1 MKKVR
6 LDKYICQSTMLTRS
20 QAKEKLKA
28 GAVRVN
34 DILVK
39 KAETKVDPEADQI
52 TLDGRSISM
61 TGMRYYLLNKPQG
74 VITATRDD
82 SQKTVMDLI
91 HEPVK
96 DLAPVGRLDKDTEG
110 LLLITNDGALTH
122 SLLSPKKHVNKCY
135 FAVLDGPITE
145 EDIKAFQEGLDIGDE
160 KKTLPAKLELA
171 ELEMLTERVRSL
183 CRVDDQEKSEL
194 TPVLITI
201 QEGRYHQVK
210 RMAQAVGNNVVYLKR
225 MSMGGLVLD
234 PSLEPG
240 SYRELSEQ
248 ELQLLRL

>member
-39 KAETKVDPEADQI
+39 KAETKVDPEADQN
-52 TLDGRSISM
+52 TLVGRSISM

-91 HEPVK
+91 H
-96 DLAPVGRLDKDTEG
+96 R
-110 LLLITNDGALTH
+110 
-122 SLLSPKKHVNKCY
+122 CY
-135 FAVLDGPITE
+135 
-145 EDIKAFQEGLDIGDE
+145 
-160 KKTLPAKLELA
+160 LE
-171 ELEMLTERVRSL
+171 
-183 CRVDDQEKSEL
+183 
-194 TPVLITI
+194 
-201 QEGRYHQVK
+201 
-210 RMAQAVGNNVVYLKR
+210 
-225 MSMGGLVLD
+225 
-234 PSLEPG
+234 
-240 SYRELSEQ
+240 
-248 ELQLLRL
+248 

>member
-145 EDIKAFQEGLDIGDE
+145 EDIKAFREGLDIGDE